1 MKIYM
6 KGLLYNLPPVVC
18 VLLCTQLTAA
28 VLCQYTG
35 TRWLDT
41 IFMPTIACAVTKK
54 LHVINV
60 MNNSAK

>member
-35 TRWLDT
+35 TR
-41 IFMPTIACAVTKK
+41 
-54 LHVINV
+54 
-60 MNNSAK
+60 